1 MYPNNILNTNKVKVR
16 RKSMKVREIMSKS
29 VIFAKS
35 NTSLESIANMM
46 KEKNVGSIPICDE
59 NQNIMGIVTD
69 RDIVLRGV
77 SNGNQ
82 NLTAKD
88 VMTKDLVSV
97 RPDMDTREAADL
109 MAKNQIRRLPVVEGN
124 RLEGMLAVGDIAV
137 RNIYHDEVADAM
149 NAISKNNYFN

>member
-1 MYPNNILNTNKVKVR
+1 
-16 RKSMKVREIMSKS
+16 MKVREIMSKS
-29 VIFAKS
+29 VIYAKS
-35 NTSLESIANMM
+35 NTSLENIANMM
-46 KEKNVGSIPICDE
+46 KERNVGSIPICDE
-59 NQNIMGIVTD
+59 NQNIVGIVTD

-88 VMTKDLVSV
+88 VMTKDIVSV

-124 RLEGMLAVGDIAV
+124 KLEGMLAVGDIAV
-137 RNIYHDEVADAM
+137 RSIYHDETADAM